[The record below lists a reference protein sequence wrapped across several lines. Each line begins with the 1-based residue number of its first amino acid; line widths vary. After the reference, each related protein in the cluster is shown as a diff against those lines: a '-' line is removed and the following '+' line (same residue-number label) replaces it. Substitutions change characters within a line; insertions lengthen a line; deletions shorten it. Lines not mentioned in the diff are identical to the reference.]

1 MNRTNIAKLAL
12 VLIATVLSL
21 QGAARADDSPLAER
35 MELIN
40 KNVKKLKKSLPESSQ
55 NADSIE
61 LATAACK
68 AAAECKAMVP
78 AKIKDLPPEAK
89 AKAQAEYAKLC
100 DELVASFQ
108 GMIKA
113 LKDNKNDEAVKF
125 YDAIMDLKKRGHDKF
140 TE

>member
-1 MNRTNIAKLAL
+1 MNRTGIAKLAL
-12 VLIATVLSL
+12 ALVVAVLSL

-35 MELIN
+35 MDIIN

-55 NADSIE
+55 NADSIA
-61 LATAACK
+61 LATEACK
-68 AAAECKAMVP
+68 AAAECKTLVP
-78 AKIKDLPPEAK
+78 AKIKDLPAEAK
-89 AKAQAEYAKLC
+89 AKAQAEYAKMV

-113 LKDNKNDEAVKF
+113 LKENKNDEAQKF
-125 YDAIMDLKKRGHDKF
+125 YEAVMDLKKRGHDKF